1 MVGGRRAGAR
11 GILLF
16 AGSAALA
23 SPADAGAWAVGE
35 GVQQWF
41 ATISRETG
49 DFGEAWRAD
58 DFVELGLGGGWAVNA
73 KIESQIRISD
83 LYDDRSAFRLGV
95 QKAFALNDRASFSFQ
110 ASLLGGE
117 AMEGLECQDS
127 GYEARAAIGTS
138 FSLFGRE
145 GFVNAEAGPRVRDGG
160 CERTVAEI
168 ATGLEFAPDW
178 NPTLKAWSE
187 QGRGT
192 RSAKAEAGLSRD
204 FGPFSVGAG
213 WREGISGEFEEKGW
227 VVSAQARF

>member
-1 MVGGRRAGAR
+1 MGDAGGGQ
-11 GILLF
+11 GILLV

-23 SPADAGAWAVGE
+23 APADAGARAVGQ

-58 DFVELGLGGGWAVNA
+58 DFVELGLGGGWALNT
-73 KIESQIRISD
+73 KIESQILISD
-83 LYDDRSAFRLGV
+83 LYYDRSAFRLGV
-95 QKAFALNDRASFSFQ
+95 QKAFALTDRASFSLQ

-117 AMEGLECQDS
+117 AMEGLECQGS
-127 GYEARAAIGTS
+127 GYEARVAIGTS

-145 GFVNAEAGPRVRDGG
+145 GFVNADAGQGVRDGG

-178 NPTLKAWSE
+178 NLTLKAWSE
-187 QGRGT
+187 QGRRT

-204 FGPFSVGAG
+204 FGMFSVGAG
-213 WREGISGEFEEKGW
+213 WREEISGEFEERGW
-227 VVSAQARF
+227 VVSAQATF